1 MIFTAAMQ
9 IPGSRAESTGWID
22 GHAALALVK
31 SLGGKQLIPTKVSC
45 CTTAAKDAT
54 SAFQG
59 KIDYGPNTSNT
70 AWYAGGY
77 SQPAFYVLNK
87 KLAAKGYRLVSD
99 NNYRRAKSGMI
110 VHCSIWHKN

>member
-9 IPGSRAESTGWID
+9 IPGARAESTGWID

-77 SQPAFYVLNK
+77 SQPDFYVLNK

>member
-1 MIFTAAMQ
+1 MIFTASMHVCGA
-9 IPGSRAESTGWID
+9 RAESTGWID

-31 SLGGKQLIPTKVSC
+31 SLGGRQLIPTNVSC
-45 CTTAAKDAT
+45 RTTAAKDAT

-59 KIDYGPNTSNT
+59 KIDYGLNTSYT

-77 SQPAFYVLNK
+77 SQPDFYVINK
-87 KLAAKGYRLVSD
+87 KLGAKGYRLVSD
-99 NNYRRAKSGMI
+99 NSYRSAKSGMI